1 VKRGK
6 AREGG
11 VKMTAIKVRS
21 SVVERGE
28 GPQQVARTFEAV
40 ATAIRKRKAEDSVN
54 DKLTAMTATI
64 EQLMAAQKEIAE
76 S

>member
-6 AREGG
+6 TREGG
-11 VKMTAIKVRS
+11 VKRTAIKVRS

-28 GPQQVARTFEAV
+28 DLQQVAPTFEAA
-40 ATAIRKRKAEDSVN
+40 ATAIRKRKAEDSVS
-54 DKLTAMTATI
+54 DKLTGMTATI